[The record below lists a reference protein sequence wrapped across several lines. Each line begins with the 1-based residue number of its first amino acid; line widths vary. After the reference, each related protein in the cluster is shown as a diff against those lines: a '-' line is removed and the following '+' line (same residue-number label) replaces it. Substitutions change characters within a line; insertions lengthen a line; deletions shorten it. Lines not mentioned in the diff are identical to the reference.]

1 MEIINNCYL
10 RPARRGIVLQ
20 KKNMK
25 AAVINGFGEVP
36 QYGDFPDPSPVDGEV
51 LIDIKASVLENF
63 DKGTVSGKHYSS
75 KTLYPQF
82 PAIVGT
88 DGIGMTPDG
97 KMVAFGRIRAPYGA
111 FAERT
116 VAGYTVPVPDGI
128 DAARASAIP
137 SSVLTSLLPLKY
149 SAKLQLGE
157 TVLVNGATGVS
168 GRMAIQIAKMLGAGK
183 VIATGRNEGSL
194 ALLPGLGADVM
205 VDLKQSDEQ
214 VAGAFKDAAGEKGID
229 VVLDFIWGHPAE
241 VLIGT
246 FIPTEVGFAK
256 RRVRYLQIG
265 QKAGSHISLPA
276 SALRTSGLELMG
288 IGKIPFEI
296 VQEEM
301 KQVWS
306 WIADEKIDM
315 EIEEVPL
322 ADIASAWQRDD
333 LEGKRL
339 VIIPT

>member
-1 MEIINNCYL
+1 LLFVKDGPRNSFTE
-10 RPARRGIVLQ
+10 
-20 KKNMK
+20 KNMK
-25 AAVINGFGEVP
+25 AAVINQFGDVP
-36 QYGDFPDPSPVDGEV
+36 KYTDFPEPQPADGEV
-51 LIDIKASVLENF
+51 LIDIRASVLENF
-63 DKGTVSGKHYSS
+63 DKGTASGKHYSS
-75 KTLYPQF
+75 KSLYPQF
-82 PAIVGT
+82 PAVVGS
-88 DGIGMTPDG
+88 DGIGVTAEG
-97 KMVAFGRIRAPYGA
+97 KTVAFGRIRSPYGA
-111 FAERT
+111 FAEKT
-116 VAGYTVPVPDGI
+116 VAGYTIPIPDGI
-128 DAARASAIP
+128 DVARASAMP
-137 SSVLTSLLPLKY
+137 SSILTSLLPLKY
-149 SAKLQLGE
+149 SAKLQPGE

-168 GRMAIQIAKMLGAGK
+168 GRIAIQVAKILGAGK
-183 VIATGRNEGSL
+183 VIATGRNERSL
-194 ALLPGLGADVM
+194 RLLPELGANVI
-205 VDLKQSDEQ
+205 VDLKEPDGRVGE
-214 VAGAFKDAAGEKGID
+214 AIRAAGGEQGID

-241 VLIGT
+241 VLIDT

-256 RRVRYLQIG
+256 RRVRYMQIG

>member
-1 MEIINNCYL
+1 
-10 RPARRGIVLQ
+10 
-20 KKNMK
+20 MK
-25 AAVINGFGEVP
+25 AAIITRFGDVP

-63 DKGTVSGKHYSS
+63 DKGTASGKHYSS
-75 KTLYPQF
+75 KSLYPQF
-82 PAIVGT
+82 PAIVGS
-88 DGIGMTPDG
+88 DGIGVTTEG
-97 KMVAFGRIRAPYGA
+97 KTVAFGRIRAPYGA

-149 SAKLQLGE
+149 SAKLQPGE
-157 TVLVNGATGVS
+157 TVLVSGATGVS
-168 GRMAIQIAKMLGAGK
+168 GRIAIQIAKMLGAGK
-183 VIATGRNEGSL
+183 VIATGRNERSL
-194 ALLPGLGADVM
+194 ALLPRLGADVV
-205 VDLKQSDEQ
+205 VDLKQGDEA
-214 VAGAFKDAAGEKGID
+214 VASALRGEGGID

-241 VLIGT
+241 VLIDT

-256 RRVRYLQIG
+256 RRVRYMQIG

-288 IGKIPFEI
+288 IGKIPFEV

-301 KQVWS
+301 KQVWN
-306 WIADEKIDM
+306 WIAEEKVHM
-315 EIEEVPL
+315 EIEKVAL
-322 ADIASAWQRDD
+322 ADIATAWQRDD

-339 VIIPT
+339 VIIPS